1 MSDVS
6 SLLCVSD
13 VSSLL
18 CVHAQAT
25 QVSMMQQAAVF
36 GAEDK
41 VHLAAS

>member
-6 SLLCVSD
+6 SLLCVH
-13 VSSLL
+13 VRT
-18 CVHAQAT
+18 CMQAT

-41 VHLAAS
+41 VHIAVS